1 MIPEE
6 DRGPAWLRDYGFT
19 DFGDIAAD
27 INAMQEYAKKLAAD
41 VEDNYAPHLNG
52 MSAAMLTRLPVP
64 DPAFYELTSFIK
76 SHTSVQV
83 VTQNNV
89 YAFGEG
95 TSILAS
101 AAQKISTEYKGT
113 DAFAHAKVADV
124 HDVLGSASPTPT
136 TSDGTSDADR

>member
-41 VEDNYAPHLNG
+41 VQDNYAPHLNG
-52 MSAAMLTRLPVP
+52 MSAAMLTRLPP
-64 DPAFYELTSFIK
+64 PNPNFYELNSFIK
-76 SHTSVQV
+76 AHTSVQV

-89 YAFGEG
+89 YAFGDG

-101 AAQKISTEYKGT
+101 AAQKIGAEYQGS

-124 HDVLGSASPTPT
+124 QDLLRSADAVPTM
-136 TSDGTSDADR
+136 

>member
-27 INAMQEYAKKLAAD
+27 INAMQEYAQKLAAD
-41 VEDNYAPHLNG
+41 VEHNYAPHLTG
-52 MSAAMLTRLPVP
+52 VSTAMLTRLPP
-64 DPAFYELTSFIK
+64 PNAGFYELSSFIQA
-76 SHTSVQV
+76 HTSVQE

-89 YAFGEG
+89 YAFGTG
-95 TSILAS
+95 TNILAS
-101 AAQKISTEYKGT
+101 AAQKISTEYRGT

-124 HDVLGSASPTPT
+124 HDVLGPPNAVPTIT
-136 TSDGTSDADR
+136 DGAA

>member
-27 INAMQEYAKKLAAD
+27 INAMEEYAKKLAAD

-64 DPAFYELTSFIK
+64 DANFYELSSFIK

-83 VTQNNV
+83 VTQSNV

-95 TSILAS
+95 TSILAF
-101 AAQKISTEYKGT
+101 AAQKISTEYRGT

-124 HDVLGSASPTPT
+124 HDVLGSGGAIPT
-136 TSDGTSDADR
+136 TNDGDV